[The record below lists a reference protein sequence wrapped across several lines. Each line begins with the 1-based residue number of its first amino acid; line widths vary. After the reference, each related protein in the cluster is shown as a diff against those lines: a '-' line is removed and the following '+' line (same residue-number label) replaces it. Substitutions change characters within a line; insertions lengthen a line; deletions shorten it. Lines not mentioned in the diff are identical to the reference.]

1 MQQVCLS
8 FSPLELGF
16 ESNEISKPY
25 KMMHDGNGLMKQEV
39 VVVIELRDFEL
50 CRW

>member
-1 MQQVCLS
+1 
-8 FSPLELGF
+8 
-16 ESNEISKPY
+16 
-25 KMMHDGNGLMKQEV
+25 MHDGNGLMKQEV